1 MSNQKGFSKT
11 AIIIIVLI
19 LIGGAYF
26 VFSKKEKN
34 VPSKTTENQNGQSSQ
49 SSDGDL
55 SINNWS
61 TYKNNKYD
69 FEFKYPPSLKIVGG
83 DDEIMASYGGQSVDF
98 SIMIVPLQDFSVLH
112 PSWNKMLSRTRIVSQ
127 INVKEYYNPAEEG
140 TVNDKRFV
148 YIPLANQKQ
157 IEIFAE
163 IGFADAS
170 ENFNK
175 ILSTFKF
182 TR

>member
-1 MSNQKGFSKT
+1 
-11 AIIIIVLI
+11 
-19 LIGGAYF
+19 
-26 VFSKKEKN
+26 
-34 VPSKTTENQNGQSSQ
+34 
-49 SSDGDL
+49 
-55 SINNWS
+55 
-61 TYKNNKYD
+61 
-69 FEFKYPPSLKIVGG
+69 
-83 DDEIMASYGGQSVDF
+83 
-98 SIMIVPLQDFSVLH
+98 
-112 PSWNKMLSRTRIVSQ
+112 MLSRTRIVSQ

-175 ILSTFKF
+175 NIIHFQIYSLKIFIN
-182 TR
+182 